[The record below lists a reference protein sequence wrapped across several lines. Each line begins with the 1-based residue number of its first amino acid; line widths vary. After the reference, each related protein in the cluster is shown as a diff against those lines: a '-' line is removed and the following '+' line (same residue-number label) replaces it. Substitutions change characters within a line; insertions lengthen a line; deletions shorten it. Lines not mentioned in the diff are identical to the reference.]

1 MCFLEIVAFVLH
13 SKGIYFE
20 KDQDKQSMFVMLNR
34 ALFSK
39 LYMKQAHKFWSSWSR
54 ITGYICGSFMFI
66 MKLLEEVHKTFS
78 ISVRLVE
85 TYFWQFL
92 RGDMHLWRGR
102 VVFAKKQKYFGR
114 IFRELPVFIGDLMCC
129 CFFFFLFGYDC
140 YCVCCKFY

>member
-102 VVFAKKQKYFGR
+102 VVFAKNKNILVEYFESCLFLSE
-114 IFRELPVFIGDLMCC
+114 IWCVVV
-129 CFFFFLFGYDC
+129 FFFLFGYDC